1 MTSPSSTAAVFML
14 NWFQLEQKQQDAQ
27 IQPYNAA
34 SISPPLA
41 LHHEAS
47 SRILKA
53 RFTQTNI
60 PSHCSLNRRKLV
72 RCLS

>member
-1 MTSPSSTAAVFML
+1 MTSLSSKAAVFML

-27 IQPYNAA
+27 IQPHNAA

-41 LHHEAS
+41 QHHKAS
-47 SRILKA
+47 SRILKG

-60 PSHCSLNRRKLV
+60 PSLCSLNRRKLV
-72 RCLS
+72 SRLS